1 MTELFSNCSE
11 PRQAALLCQM
21 LEASEKKEDR
31 VLELLLGKWAHRY
44 GVSTLPKLNEL
55 QDSYSEVSTL
65 PKLNELQ
72 DSHSEEILDDLEITA
87 SKLNEKKP
95 QDLIPT
101 GLTQEYKEPIS
112 EISNDLSFSENFS
125 PSPFRRLKT
134 ALNGCLEEV
143 NNTFKAKKS
152 KTIETIETI
161 ETSSRDDLNGYISAP
176 PPPRRGNRLSRW
188 VPDLEGQLPR
198 AS

>member
-1 MTELFSNCSE
+1 MTQLFSNCSE

-55 QDSYSEVSTL
+55 QDS
-65 PKLNELQ
+65 
-72 DSHSEEILDDLEITA
+72 HSEEILDDLEITA
-87 SKLNEKKP
+87 SKLNENKP

-134 ALNGCLEEV
+134 ALNGYLEEV